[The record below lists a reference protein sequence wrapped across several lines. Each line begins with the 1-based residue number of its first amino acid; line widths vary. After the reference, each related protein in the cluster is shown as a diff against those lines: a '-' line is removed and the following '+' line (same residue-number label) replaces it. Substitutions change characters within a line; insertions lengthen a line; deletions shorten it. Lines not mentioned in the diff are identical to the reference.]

1 MLIFCPTCG
10 NILTLKPASAM
21 QENQF
26 HCMTCPYV
34 QVIETQV
41 TVGHVNKDKKEIA
54 TVIGDNSGVGKSKAH
69 IKCPKCDHAEAWFH
83 QMQTRSADEAS
94 TIFYECCNPKCKHKW
109 NDR

>member
-10 NILTLKPASAM
+10 NILTL
-21 QENQF
+21 QERSLVEENRF
-26 HCMTCPYV
+26 YCMTCPYV
-34 QVIETQV
+34 QVIEAPV
-41 TVGHVNKDKKEIA
+41 AIGHTNQDKKEVA
-54 TVIGDNSGVGKSKAH
+54 HLIGDNAGVGKAKAD
-69 IKCPKCDHAEAWFH
+69 IKCPKCEHPEAWFH